1 MTDESTGNVLRSQW
15 LPLTTVGVLMVG
27 ALWLGIDMGQRASD
41 WRAPGPEGVSAS
53 GERPA
58 RTGPPES
65 SVNDYLRVPL
75 PDLTDVTV
83 VEQRKTQFFDF
94 IVPLVEWE
102 NSRLEIIRGRI
113 EDWRAEVAQGNALPQ
128 RVQQRIAELAD
139 RYYVDPEQSVAAMLD
154 ELWVKVDILPPSMVV
169 AQAAN
174 ESAWGTSRFARQG
187 NNLFGQW
194 CFSEGCGIVPQG
206 RPEGEIYE
214 VRDYDS
220 PALSVRSFML
230 NLNRHRSYSE
240 MRAARA
246 NLRDSGRTITGLR
259 LIPYLEAY
267 STRRDEYVDEIRNMI
282 TFNDLQALDQ

>member
-1 MTDESTGNVLRSQW
+1 MTDESVTGKLRAQW
-15 LPLTTVGVLMVG
+15 LLVSSVSVLALG
-27 ALWLGIDMGQRASD
+27 SLWLGIEMGQRAGN
-41 WRAPGPEGVSAS
+41 WVAPSSQEMSADMD
-53 GERPA
+53 RPA
-58 RTGPPES
+58 RVGPPPN
-65 SVNDYLRVPL
+65 SVNDYLRVGL

-83 VEQRKTQFFDF
+83 VEQRKSQFFDF

-113 EDWRAEVAQGNALPQ
+113 EDWRAELQAGNTLSQ
-128 RVQQRIAELAD
+128 RVNDRIMELAD
-139 RYYVDPEQSVAAMLD
+139 RYYVDPEQSVGAVLD

-230 NLNRHRSYSE
+230 NLNRHRSYSD
-240 MRAARA
+240 MRDARA
-246 NLRDSGRTITGLR
+246 NLRESGRTITGLR

-267 STRRDEYVDEIRNMI
+267 STRRDEYVEEIRNMI